1 MRITLLHDLVFVR
14 TLEGDFL
21 CATSTTECE
30 HQQKNRDLLATSLKS
45 ACLLF
50 SPAFAEMVDGLISE
64 FEDGDSFVMMQKW
77 QQLARER
84 KAGSAAAPQAGVRVV
99 RQTSLQDQ
107 RITPGTIILV
117 VLLSL
122 ISMPAT
128 GGGAGLTLI
137 DGIRVGHHT
146 LKERPTGC
154 TVILTEQGAVAGVD
168 VRGSAPGSR
177 ELALLDPV
185 NSIQRV
191 HAVVLSGGSAFG
203 LDAATGV
210 VRYLEQRGVGLDVG
224 VARIPIV
231 PAAILFDLGVGG
243 KPQIRPGADCGMQAA
258 RAATDGPIAEGNV
271 GAGAGATVGKMR
283 GADRAM
289 KGGIGTATIELPNC
303 LMVAALIAVN
313 AVGDVINP
321 ATGEVVA
328 GVRNEDGS
336 GLADIRKLIRAGM
349 RTEGGLGRNT
359 TIGLVAT
366 NARLTKTAATKVAQ
380 MAHDGLARA
389 VVPAHTASDGDTLFT
404 LALGSWSGDAGPSTV
419 GALAAEVVADAIISA
434 VQNAESIDG
443 FPAAA
448 DLEP

>member
-1 MRITLLHDLVFVR
+1 M
-14 TLEGDFL
+14 
-21 CATSTTECE
+21 
-30 HQQKNRDLLATSLKS
+30 
-45 ACLLF
+45 
-50 SPAFAEMVDGLISE
+50 
-64 FEDGDSFVMMQKW
+64 
-77 QQLARER
+77 
-84 KAGSAAAPQAGVRVV
+84 
-99 RQTSLQDQ
+99 
-107 RITPGTIILV
+107 
-117 VLLSL
+117 
-122 ISMPAT
+122 
-128 GGGAGLTLI
+128 
-137 DGIRVGHHT
+137 
-146 LKERPTGC
+146 
-154 TVILTEQGAVAGVD
+154 
-168 VRGSAPGSR
+168 
-177 ELALLDPV
+177 
-185 NSIQRV
+185 
-191 HAVVLSGGSAFG
+191 
-203 LDAATGV
+203 
-210 VRYLEQRGVGLDVG
+210 
-224 VARIPIV
+224 

-289 KGGIGTATIELPNC
+289 KGGIGTAAIELPNG